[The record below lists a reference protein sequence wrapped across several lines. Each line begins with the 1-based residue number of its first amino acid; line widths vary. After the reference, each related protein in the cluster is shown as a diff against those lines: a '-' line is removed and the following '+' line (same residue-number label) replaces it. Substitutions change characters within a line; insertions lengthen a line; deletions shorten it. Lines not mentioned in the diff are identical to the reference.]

1 MIFVDTGAWF
11 AAFIPRDLDHSA
23 ARTWLDQNTKPLLT
37 TDYVIDELLTLL
49 RVRGEGLRA
58 IQAGHALFSEAIA
71 RIEWV
76 SQQDVRL
83 GWDFFCQHQ
92 DKGWSFTD
100 CVSRAVINRLGIRT
114 AFAFD
119 RHFRQFGGL
128 EVVP

>member
-11 AAFIPRDLDHSA
+11 ATFVPRDSDHSA
-23 ARTWLDQNTKPLLT
+23 ACTWLDQNTKPLVT
-37 TDYVIDELLTLL
+37 SDYIIDELLTLL
-49 RVRGEGLRA
+49 RIRGEGLRA
-58 IQAGHALFSEAIA
+58 LPAGHALLSEAIA

-76 SQQDVRL
+76 SQQDVRI
-83 GWDFFCQHQ
+83 GWDYFSQHQ

-100 CVSRAVINRLGIRT
+100 CVSRAVINRLQIRV

-119 RHFRQFGGL
+119 KHFRQFGDL